1 MPTPRKQIAH
11 FFRFLKLLSG
21 ILLLPLSVAAT
32 WAMLDVLGNAHGKMT
47 DAVCLLAGFFVWLL
61 CWFFLPQPV
70 RVYILGHELTH
81 ALWAMLF
88 GGRAKN
94 LRVTANGGSV
104 RVTKSNVLIT
114 LAPYFFPFYTIVLI
128 LIRLLLGLFIKP
140 MPYPAVWLFLVGFTW
155 SFHFTFTLQSLMVR
169 QPDIQEHG
177 RLFSY
182 TLIYLLN
189 ILGIGLWV
197 ACTTSA
203 TGTDLVHT
211 LVSHT
216 ADSYRAVYHALK
228 GGADIISNCVSRYVL
243 P

>member
-1 MPTPRKQIAH
+1 MT
-11 FFRFLKLLSG
+11 RFLKFLSG
-21 ILLLPLSVAAT
+21 ILLLPLCAAVT
-32 WAMLDVLGNAHGKMT
+32 LAIADVLRNAHGRYIEL
-47 DAVCLLAGFFVWLL
+47 ACLLAGYFVWLL
-61 CWFFLPQPV
+61 CWFVLPQPI

-94 LRVTANGGSV
+94 LRVSAKGGSV

-128 LIRLLLGLFIKP
+128 VIRVLLGFFFDLN
-140 MPYPAVWLFLVGFTW
+140 PYAAVWLFLVGFTW
-155 SFHFTFTLQSLMVR
+155 SFHFTFTLQSLTVR

-182 TLIYLLN
+182 VLIYLLN

-197 ACTTSA
+197 VCTTSVTVGHFTNTLA
-203 TGTDLVHT
+203 SHVADAYLAVWHVMCLARQALVKSLT
-211 LVSHT
+211 PNS
-216 ADSYRAVYHALK
+216 
-228 GGADIISNCVSRYVL
+228 
-243 P
+243 